1 LTIILKIHIPI
12 PTKENGMGSLDPL
25 SQFPPGSRVR
35 VETLCDCPKARGRLC
50 AMGITPGTV
59 VEITSGCGGPV
70 CLRARGVC
78 VTLGHGLA
86 GKVYGRLTQ
95 ETIQAA

>member
-1 LTIILKIHIPI
+1 MAEL
-12 PTKENGMGSLDPL
+12 NSLCA
-25 SQFPPGSRVR
+25 FPPGSRVR

-59 VEITSGCGGPV
+59 VEITSTCGGPV
-70 CLRARGVC
+70 CLRARGAC

-86 GKVYGRLTQ
+86 AKVYGRLNSPN
-95 ETIQAA
+95 